1 MSPRGQFHAADDE
14 AASVPAPSRLL
25 RLATMALNVTMLTL
39 ATMAAG
45 LYVFPL
51 Q

>member
-1 MSPRGQFHAADDE
+1 VSRHVQTPGADDE
-14 AASVPAPSRLL
+14 AASAPQASRLL
-25 RLATMALNVTMLTL
+25 RLAAMALNVTVLTL